1 MDSQE
6 NVLQQDKIENEQK
19 AVQAAS
25 EVENVNTE
33 SAQADEANQPAPEAP
48 AEETAAP
55 ASPAEASDGNG
66 TQATADEAEAP
77 KAEETFKKIYANK
90 QEVLARAK
98 EIAASEDNPNKDEV
112 EHLKSAFYRFH
123 IAEREQQQK
132 DYLEAG
138 GDPEKYIVTP
148 DEAEDDFKAQM
159 QVIREKR
166 AKIFQQQEAE
176 KEHNLKR
183 KLEIIEKVKA
193 MATSPEEAN
202 KSYNEFK
209 ALQQE
214 WKEIKSVPAEKANE
228 VWRNYQLYVEQFY
241 DLLNLNREAR
251 EYDFKK
257 NLELKTKLC
266 EEAERLADENDVVS
280 AFHQLQEL
288 HSQYREIGP
297 VAKELREEI
306 WSRFKAASTVVN
318 KKHQQHFEQLRAQE
332 EANLQKKTELC
343 EQVEAIAK
351 EENKNAADWEN
362 HSKQIMAIQQQWK
375 GIGFAPQKMN
385 VKIFE
390 RFRAAC
396 DEFFT
401 NKAAHFK
408 EMKQRYAENA
418 DKKRALVAK
427 AQELAESTD
436 WKATSDKLI
445 ALQKEWKTIGTVP
458 KKLGDKL
465 WSDFLTACN
474 HFFEARKAAHAGT
487 RSEEGTNLEKK
498 RGVIEQLKAIA
509 EEAADNIQET
519 VQKLVEEYNSIGHVP
534 YKEKDKVYKEFHDV
548 LDKIYQERHVTTQRR
563 RLDNF
568 KTNLKSVAKRGEEA
582 VDNERTR
589 LMRRFEQLKQEVTT
603 YENNL
608 GFLNIASKRGNSL
621 VDEMNR
627 KVKKLKDEME
637 LTRQKI
643 KAIDIENKKE
653 KTADE
658 AAENKD

>member
-77 KAEETFKKIYANK
+77 KAEASFKKVYADK